1 MSVRAIRPILL
12 HRGRDRA
19 KRPKT
24 FSTEEAAK
32 AWASANKIEKFDLEN
47 LKNDSAKV
55 KKFRVVPLQ

>member
-12 HRGRDRA
+12 HRGRDR
-19 KRPKT
+19 KVRPKT
-24 FSTEEAAK
+24 FSSEDAAN
-32 AWASANKIEKFDLEN
+32 AWAKANKIEKFELQN